1 MSLKS
6 LWRVPGPKIF
16 VQSRLKIDT
25 YPPFTLGA
33 GQVPFKLPSSDG
45 VTTVGDS
52 GMMAAVRQWMNRL
65 SF

>member
-1 MSLKS
+1 MTPFLISLS
-6 LWRVPGPKIF
+6 TTSV
-16 VQSRLKIDT
+16 
-25 YPPFTLGA
+25 TLPVTSSGGA